1 MDDCA
6 AMRTSAISDYRSFFL
21 PLLASALM
29 IFPADAA
36 PYETGAKVEPFTSKD
51 QHENAFTLKPSETRF
66 LLVSHDMET
75 GKKANAVLTTVG
87 PENLKRDKIVYLAN
101 IHGMPGVGRM
111 FALPKMR
118 KYSHTIILGD
128 DANLIAKFP
137 EQSGKVTVLK
147 LSGGKVAGVKYWTP
161 GEETLADFLK

>member
-1 MDDCA
+1 MIPAHFPITMHSLFLQIA
-6 AMRTSAISDYRSFFL
+6 AAI
-21 PLLASALM
+21 LASAALTM
-29 IFPADAA
+29 GMVHAA
-36 PYETGAKVEPFTSKD
+36 PYAEGSKVEPFTAQT
-51 QHENAFTLKPSETRF
+51 QHEKNFTVKPSETRF

-87 PENLKRDKIVYLAN
+87 PQNLSNKKIVYLAN

-128 DANLIAKFP
+128 DAGLIAKFP
-137 EQSGKVTVLK
+137 EQKNKVTVLK
-147 LSGGKVAGVKYWTP
+147 LAEGKVSSVQYWSP
-161 GEETLADFLK
+161 GAEPLDGFLK